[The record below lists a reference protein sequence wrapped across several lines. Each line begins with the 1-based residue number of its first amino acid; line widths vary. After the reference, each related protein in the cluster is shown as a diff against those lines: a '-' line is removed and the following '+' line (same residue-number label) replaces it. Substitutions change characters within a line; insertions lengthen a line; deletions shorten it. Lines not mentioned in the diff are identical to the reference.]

1 LIVSIKRAILW
12 AGVEGKSNPKKAPV
26 GKSTRLTM
34 RVEILSDASDLAERG
49 AERIADAARRAA
61 DEHGRFHLAVSGGR
75 TPWAMLERLSG
86 MDLPWPALHLWQ
98 VDERRAPRND
108 PARNW
113 THICSSLIER
123 VRIPAENLHPM
134 PVDEAD
140 FEAAA
145 ERYARELADAAGRR
159 PILDFVHLGLGADG
173 HTASLVP
180 DDPVLEVRD
189 RDVAIT
195 SEYQGRRRMTLTY
208 PALERARRI
217 LFLVAGHDK
226 AEALRA
232 LRAGDARIPAGRLR
246 SDRIEVLADSRAASG
261 VKNG

>member
-1 LIVSIKRAILW
+1 MRIEIV
-12 AGVEGKSNPKKAPV
+12 
-26 GKSTRLTM
+26 
-34 RVEILSDASDLAERG
+34 SDASDLAERG
-49 AERIADAARRAA
+49 AQRIAGAARRAA
-61 DEHGRFHLAVSGGR
+61 DERGCFHLAVSGGR
-75 TPWAMLERLSG
+75 TPWAMLKRLSG
-86 MDLPWPALHLWQ
+86 MDVPWPSLHLWQ
-98 VDERRAPRND
+98 VDERLAPRND

-113 THICSSLIER
+113 THVHANLIER

-140 FEAAA
+140 VEAAA
-145 ERYARELADAAGRR
+145 ERYARALADAVGER
-159 PILDFVHLGLGADG
+159 PVLDLVHLGLGADG

-208 PALERARRI
+208 PALECARRI

-232 LRAGDARIPAGRLR
+232 LRAGDPRIPAGRLR
-246 SDRIEVLADSRAASG
+246 SDRIEVLADTGAATG
-261 VKNG
+261 MEKG